1 MISNPTDF
9 PDHGDHK
16 VIDIHEPYVKASIIS
31 PQEYMGAMMQLC
43 AEHRGEAFADF
54 QYLDTS
60 NDHEAAR
67 VLLECRLPLG
77 EIVVNFF
84 EQLKGRSSGFASFE
98 WVLRV
103 VSSRNASNHML

>member
-1 MISNPTDF
+1 MFYRDGTNRIVSNPADF
-9 PDHGDHK
+9 PDHGDPK
-16 VIDIHEPYVKASIIS
+16 VAEIHEPYVKASIIA
-31 PQEYMGAMMQLC
+31 PQEYMGAMMELC
-43 AEHRGEAFADF
+43 AEHRGEGFTDF

-60 NDHEAAR
+60 SNHEAPR

-98 WVLRV
+98 
-103 VSSRNASNHML
+103 